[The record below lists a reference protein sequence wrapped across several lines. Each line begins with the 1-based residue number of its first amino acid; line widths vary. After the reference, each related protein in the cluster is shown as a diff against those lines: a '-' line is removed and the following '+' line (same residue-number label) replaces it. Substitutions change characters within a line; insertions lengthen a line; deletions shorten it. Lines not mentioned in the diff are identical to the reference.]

1 MAWFRYKL
9 LDKQGRPRG
18 GLIDLP
24 FENPMS
30 ATTYLERQGGT
41 VVFLQPLP
49 GLLGLL
55 VTLVFRFFQ
64 KPVKPEETAEVLT
77 NFSVM
82 LRAGIPAI
90 TAIRD
95 SMGQSDNPTLSR
107 VGREIVTRVEGG
119 APLASAF
126 GTYPRIFPQTVSFLL
141 GIGEQSG
148 TLDRTSR
155 DAASHV
161 KRINQIRDD
170 VKKAVTYPIFM
181 LLAIFT
187 ALGFWMTVVVPTITE
202 LFESFD
208 VDLPPLTL
216 AIIAIADIL
225 AAYTFTV
232 LAGVA
237 AVIGGTVL
245 TVKHVPPI
253 RRQWHKLLLRIPVFG
268 KIAAI
273 SNIAFISEYLSLL
286 LSAGVDMLNALRT
299 LRESVKNEV
308 YRERLQIVADE
319 LVAGRAMK
327 DAFESAGVFPPFVQR
342 MVSVGEESGS
352 LTEQLKYVAEEY
364 ERRLNNLVAGLSKA
378 IEPIALMVGGGLFVL
393 VAAGLF
399 LPIYQLIGDVA
410 AM

>member
-1 MAWFRYKL
+1 MAWYRYKL
-9 LDKQGRPRG
+9 LDHQGRPRG

-24 FENPMS
+24 FENPLS

-49 GLLGLL
+49 GVLGIL
-55 VTLVFRFFQ
+55 VTLVYRFFQ
-64 KPVKPEETAEVLT
+64 RPVKPEETAEVLT

-107 VGREIVTRVEGG
+107 IGREIVTRVEGG
-119 APLASAF
+119 ATLANAF
-126 GTYPRIFPQTVSFLL
+126 GTYPRVFPQTVSFLL

-155 DAASHV
+155 DAANHV
-161 KRINQIRDD
+161 KRLNQIRDD
-170 VKKAVTYPIFM
+170 VKKAVTYPTFM

-187 ALGFWMTVVVPTITE
+187 ALGFWLAVVVPTVTE

-208 VDLPPLTL
+208 LDLPALTL
-216 AIIAIADIL
+216 GIIAVADVIGE
-225 AAYTFTV
+225 YTFTV
-232 LAGVA
+232 LTAIVVTITAVMA
-237 AVIGGTVL
+237 AV
-245 TVKHVPPI
+245 KNVPWL
-253 RRQWHKLLLRIPVFG
+253 RRLWHKALLRIPVFG
-268 KIAAI
+268 RIAAI

-286 LSAGVDMLNALRT
+286 LSAGVDMLSSLRT
-299 LRESVKNEV
+299 LRGSVKNEV

-352 LTEQLKYVAEEY
+352 LTEQLQYVAEEY
-364 ERRLNNLVAGLSKA
+364 ERRLNSLVAGLSKA
-378 IEPIALMVGGGLFVL
+378 IEPIALMIGGGLFAL